1 MGLNLARQEDIVLGI
16 CFHPAHSS
24 PVPYVGVIA
33 GGANIT
39 YVNNVK
45 VAQLSNV
52 VIGFCGHV
60 GTIVTSSNIVD
71 VENLGAARMFDLVSG
86 EVVMANI
93 MTGSENVY
101 LE

>member
-16 CFHPAHSS
+16 CFNPLHITPT
-24 PVPYVGVIA
+24 PYVGVIS

-39 YVNNVK
+39 YANNRK
-45 VAQLSNV
+45 IAQISNV

-60 GTIVTSSNIVD
+60 GTIVTSSNMIN
-71 VENLGAARMFDLVSG
+71 VENLGAARIFDLVSG

-101 LE
+101 IE